1 MAATI
6 GIKIA
11 NGEFYSLVE
20 ENSNVRKRLVLT
32 TVHDNQTSVQIDLY
46 KSYTKS
52 MADALYIGS
61 IVVESIGPRPRGEP
75 SVELVIASN
84 AEGEVSADAVDLDA
98 SGTGG
103 RQHLSVSLKSIEEDN
118 RDYDI
123 PDFELDQHEPPPRGL
138 YEKAAAINEREA
150 QKGFPWII
158 LIIAGLALIGICL
171 ALWFFLFRP
180 AGNPSPAAAPVPD
193 APAAAPVVSA
203 VSAVPE
209 PAIVPAPAPPEIPAE
224 PAWVEPPAAETAP
237 AVETTPV
244 VQEPDPVPVIQAPE
258 KPVPVAAAPRRTRP
272 VPPVASYK
280 VPATIP
286 REGAAYKIRWG
297 DTLWDI
303 SEAFYRN
310 PWLYPRIA
318 RFNRIRNPDL
328 IISGRTIRI
337 PPRN

>member
-1 MAATI
+1 MAGTI

-20 ENSNVRKRLVLT
+20 ENSNGRKRLVLT

-61 IVVESIGPRPRGEP
+61 IVVEDIEPRSRGEA
-75 SVELVIASN
+75 SVELIIASN
-84 AEGEVSADAVDLDA
+84 AEGEVSADAADLDA
-98 SGTGG
+98 PDKGG
-103 RQHLSVSLKSIEEDN
+103 HQHLNVSLKSLGGDT

-123 PDFELDQHEPPPRGL
+123 PDFELDQQEAPFQGL
-138 YEKAAAINEREA
+138 YEKASVIKEREA

-158 LIIAGLALIGICL
+158 LIAAGLALIGIGL

-180 AGNPSPAAAPVPD
+180 TETLSTEAISLQS
-193 APAAAPVVSA
+193 APAA
-203 VSAVPE
+203 
-209 PAIVPAPAPPEIPAE
+209 VPASPERAFSPASAPQRE
-224 PAWVEPPAAETAP
+224 PVRAAPPAAQAP
-237 AVETTPV
+237 E
-244 VQEPDPVPVIQAPE
+244 PVPVIQAPPE
-258 KPVPVAAAPRRTRP
+258 KPAPAAVPLRTRP
-272 VPPVASYK
+272 EPPVASYK

-286 REGAAYKIRWG
+286 RGGVPYKIRWG

-310 PWLYPRIA
+310 PWLYTRIA
-318 RFNRIRNPDL
+318 RFNQIRNPDL
-328 IISGRTIRI
+328 IISGRTIRV